1 MNRYIIMMLFSWV
14 FFMLLLPMYMIYIEL
29 RPVYFL
35 ISEMIGFSLLIIFGA
50 LLLNSAQN
58 EQKNNSK
65 GQKKNNER

>member
-50 LLLNSAQN
+50 LLLNSA
-58 EQKNNSK
+58 
-65 GQKKNNER
+65 